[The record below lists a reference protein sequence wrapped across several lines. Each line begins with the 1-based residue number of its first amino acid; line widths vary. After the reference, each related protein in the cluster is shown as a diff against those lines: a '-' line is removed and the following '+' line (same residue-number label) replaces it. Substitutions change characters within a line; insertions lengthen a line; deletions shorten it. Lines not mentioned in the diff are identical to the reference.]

1 MPEQEGERQSMI
13 VDRIGNKIDD
23 IVELLLEDYS
33 KKRDVDNMDIFS
45 IPDKV
50 VVVDILNKLLRLVYP
65 GYYREHSWRSI
76 HLERQLTVVIED
88 VSYNLSKQVAI
99 ALRYDPKYQDAD
111 EQIVNDEAQEIVIA
125 FLGKLPK
132 IREYVN
138 TDLQATFDGD
148 PAADS
153 KDDIVLSY
161 PGLLAITINR
171 IAHELWLL
179 KVPLIPRMM
188 TEYAH
193 SETGIDIHPGAT
205 IGKFF
210 CIDHGTGIVIGSTSV
225 IGAHV
230 KLYQGVTIG
239 ALSTKLGHKLHGTKR
254 HPTLEDN
261 VTVYSNASILGGET
275 VIGKGA
281 VIGGSSFITESV
293 EPGARVSFKG

>member
-1 MPEQEGERQSMI
+1 MI

-99 ALRYDPKYQDAD
+99 ALRYDPKYQDED

>member
-1 MPEQEGERQSMI
+1 MI

>member
-1 MPEQEGERQSMI
+1 MI
-13 VDRIGNKIDD
+13 VDRIGSKIDD

-50 VVVDILNKLLRLVYP
+50 MVVDILNKLLRLVYP

-88 VSYNLSKQVAI
+88 VSYNLSKQVAV

-111 EQIVNDEAQEIVIA
+111 EQVVNDEAQEIVIA

-161 PGLLAITINR
+161 PGLHAITINR

-210 CIDHGTGIVIGSTSV
+210 CIDHGTGIVIGSTSI

>member
-1 MPEQEGERQSMI
+1 MI

-111 EQIVNDEAQEIVIA
+111 EQTVNDEAQEIVIA

>member
-1 MPEQEGERQSMI
+1 MI

-88 VSYNLSKQVAI
+88 VSYNLSKQVAV

>member
-1 MPEQEGERQSMI
+1 MI

-111 EQIVNDEAQEIVIA
+111 EQLVNDEAQEIVIA

>member
-1 MPEQEGERQSMI
+1 MI

-50 VVVDILNKLLRLVYP
+50 MVVDILNKLLRLVYP

-88 VSYNLSKQVAI
+88 VSYNLSKQVAV

-111 EQIVNDEAQEIVIA
+111 EQVVNDEAQEIVIA

-161 PGLLAITINR
+161 PGLHAITINR

-210 CIDHGTGIVIGSTSV
+210 CIDHGTGIVIGSTSI

>member
-1 MPEQEGERQSMI
+1 MI

-50 VVVDILNKLLRLVYP
+50 MVVDILNKLLRLVYP

-88 VSYNLSKQVAI
+88 VSYNLSKQVAV
-99 ALRYDPKYQDAD
+99 ALRYDPKYQNAD
-111 EQIVNDEAQEIVIA
+111 EQVVNDEAQEIVIA

-161 PGLLAITINR
+161 PGLHAITINR

>member
-1 MPEQEGERQSMI
+1 MI

-50 VVVDILNKLLRLVYP
+50 MVVDILNKLLRLVYP

-111 EQIVNDEAQEIVIA
+111 EQVVNDEAQEIVIA

-161 PGLLAITINR
+161 PGLHAITINR